1 MRTLRR
7 VIAVVCLAAAA
18 FVFVS
23 CGAGHLE
30 EAGGWNDERALL
42 DRRLAAALDG
52 NEYADALALADSV
65 IAAGERSPRVLSQRA
80 RALEGLGRTDEM
92 IADFEEALLA
102 DYESCESHLHFA
114 TALMRAG
121 KTGRAHTEFMEA
133 KLFCDPRHF
142 PLIYRNLA
150 VADIKLERIAEARRY
165 VDEGLAAAPAD
176 PYLLGLKGMLI
187 ARESPLA
194 AESLF
199 VAALSAGGDTK
210 DFLVPYALLLLNAGN
225 AAGAVT
231 VLEKASA
238 AAPGDRVVRAHLAE
252 ALDRAGRPREAEA
265 VYRALL
271 AERDEPALRRGL
283 ARALFKAEDF
293 EGALDLYRALEE
305 SPDAMDRIA
314 MCLHN
319 LGRTG
324 EALPWARR
332 ANEARP
338 DWPQGMMNLA
348 VILAAGGELDEA
360 QGLLERVIALE
371 PENAAARTNLDRLL
385 RARDPARGGE

>member
-1 MRTLRR
+1 MRTFR
-7 VIAVVCLAAAA
+7 LAAAA
-18 FVFVS
+18 VSLAAASFVLVS
-23 CGAGHLE
+23 CGAGRLDE
-30 EAGGWNDERALL
+30 TGAWNDERALL
-42 DRRLAAALDG
+42 DRRVAAALDG
-52 NEYADALALADSV
+52 RDYAAALALADSV
-65 IAAGERSPRVLSQRA
+65 IAAGERSPRALSQRA

-102 DYESCESHLHFA
+102 DYENCENHLHFA

-133 KLFCDPRHF
+133 KLFCDAGRF

-165 VDEGLAAAPAD
+165 VDEGLAAAPGD
-176 PYLLGLKGMLI
+176 PYLLGLKGMLV
-187 ARESPLA
+187 AGESPAA

-199 VAALSAGGDTK
+199 AKAFSAGGDTE
-210 DFLVPYALLLLNAGN
+210 DFLVPYALVLLNAGD
-225 AAGAVT
+225 AGGAVPL
-231 VLEKASA
+231 LEKASA
-238 AAPGDRVVRAHLAE
+238 AAPGDRAVRAHLAE
-252 ALDRAGRPREAEA
+252 AYDRAGRPRDAEA
-265 VYRALL
+265 AYRALL

-283 ARALFKAEDF
+283 ARTLFKAGDF
-293 EGALDLYRALEE
+293 AGALDLYRGIEE
-305 SPDAMDRIA
+305 SPETMDRVA

-319 LGRTG
+319 MGRTD

-338 DWPQGMMNLA
+338 DWPQAMTNLA

-360 QGLLERVIALE
+360 RRLLERVIVLE
-371 PENAAARTNLDRLL
+371 PENAAARANLDRLL
-385 RARDPARGGE
+385 RARNPERGGG